1 MLQRVSIF
9 SMVSPTRW
17 RFGLYLS
24 GSFSVFWWRG
34 QWRTFHAIFS
44 PSYSYNGYLI
54 RISLHA
60 IYDSLQAL
68 ATAYDIEMS
77 GDEMS
82 GYNATYSTKRTVY
95 TKHNM
100 HCWCFMAFALVWF
113 LLISDTLPVSVLLV
127 IFGSSSET
135 TLCYMGKY
143 DIWANNW
150 YEATM
155 TSPTK

>member
-34 QWRTFHAIFS
+34 QWRTFHGIFS

-77 GDEMS
+77 EDKEMS
-82 GYNATYSTKRTVY
+82 WYNATSSTKRTVY
-95 TKHNM
+95 PKHYM
-100 HCWCFMAFALVWF
+100 HCWCFMAFALVCF
-113 LLISDTLPVSVLLV
+113 LLISDTLPVPVVLV
-127 IFGSSSET
+127 IFVPVAVKQPYG
-135 TLCYMGKY
+135 
-143 DIWANNW
+143 IWVN
-150 YEATM
+150 M
-155 TSPTK
+155 V